1 MSPTII
7 AVFAVAEEVV
17 PLTIPG
23 WDVIS
28 IVTGIGKTQAAMR
41 LTKAILEHQPQC
53 VINIGTAGTLRHRI
67 GDILLS
73 RDYIDR
79 DFQQIQLPG
88 VGFHLQNTFPLP
100 ETICEIFQQMQQAA
114 MVPTA
119 VLSTGDNFVTDAAH
133 LSEDMVDMEGFALAA
148 VCQELRVPLFS
159 VKYIT
164 DFIGQNSVEDWAA
177 KLQHARAALTK
188 FLDQTIGKSNSQ

>member
-53 VINIGTAGTLRHRI
+53 VINLGTAGTLVYYGHHRTEFR
-67 GDILLS
+67 GRLG
-73 RDYIDR
+73 R
-79 DFQQIQLPG
+79 
-88 VGFHLQNTFPLP
+88 
-100 ETICEIFQQMQQAA
+100 
-114 MVPTA
+114 
-119 VLSTGDNFVTDAAH
+119 
-133 LSEDMVDMEGFALAA
+133 
-148 VCQELRVPLFS
+148 
-159 VKYIT
+159 
-164 DFIGQNSVEDWAA
+164 
-177 KLQHARAALTK
+177 
-188 FLDQTIGKSNSQ
+188 QT